1 MGVEFEGLTAP
12 YRRELLAHC
21 YRMSGSSH
29 DAEDLLQ
36 ETLLRAW
43 RASGTYDEGRAFLR
57 TWLYRIAPN
66 ACKTALH
73 GRPRRPLP
81 SGLVAAL
88 DDPNAPMT
96 ARTEVPWRQPWRPDP
111 ADVVA
116 ARGRLRLAFV
126 AALQVLPPRQRATL
140 LLRDALQVLP
150 PRQRATLLLRDALQ
164 VLPPRQRAT
173 LLLRDVLEFP
183 AAEVAA
189 TPGTSTAAV
198 NSGLQRASARVG
210 DVREDDLRA
219 PADPAVVE
227 RYVAGDGAGL
237 SRG

>member
-150 PRQRATLLLRDALQ
+150 PRQRATLLLRD
-164 VLPPRQRAT
+164 
-173 LLLRDVLEFP
+173 VLEFP